1 MFDDSRDSW
10 DSETPETPKTM
21 RLYGISGNGNS
32 RSPLSQTMN
41 CNFAQNLLTGWHWL
55 QFSSCVTSNKFF
67 CCKSEIKEN
76 WKVIWQKPR
85 ESRSLGSLGVLGV
98 SGVSESQTT
107 NCTFARSTSCH
118 ANQTPCWGQT
128 LKCPVDLSYIISW
141 SKHVT
146 TDALAYHCLRHD
158 SSIFLQREGKSNVSN
173 ALPFIKTRCVAWT
186 RFCPCIFSQAGL

>member
-1 MFDDSRDSW
+1 MWCFFLEKWTPNIQIESQSLEVSESW
-10 DSETPETPKTM
+10 E
-21 RLYGISGNGNS
+21 
-32 RSPLSQTMN
+32 SQ
-41 CNFAQNLLTGWHWL
+41 
-55 QFSSCVTSNKFF
+55 
-67 CCKSEIKEN
+67 
-76 WKVIWQKPR
+76 
-85 ESRSLGSLGVLGV
+85 SLGSPGVLGVLGV